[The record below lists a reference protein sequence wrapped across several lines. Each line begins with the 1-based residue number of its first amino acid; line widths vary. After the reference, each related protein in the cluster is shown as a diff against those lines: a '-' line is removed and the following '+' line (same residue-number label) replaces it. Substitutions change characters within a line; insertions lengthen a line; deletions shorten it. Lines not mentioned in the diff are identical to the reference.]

1 MLKLPELFPLTRYC
15 GNKFHRVM
23 ASSGADLPRVA
34 RSGSRHSMSDGGD
47 TIVDPDSPMALAEQW
62 EDCRRIRTRLRE
74 NDNKLVKWVNPELV
88 NKPSMAAIALNC
100 KALTILAAW
109 WCPKQSK
116 PKSPSVLDLK
126 KEAFRLKSKRLYGCK
141 GNVANIFFC
150 YLSGAKVGITYP
162 PARFGICE
170 RCAACPTMQ
179 FTFTKMHGG

>member
-1 MLKLPELFPLTRYC
+1 
-15 GNKFHRVM
+15 M
-23 ASSGADLPRVA
+23 ASSGADLPQVA
-34 RSGSRHSMSDGGD
+34 RSGSSHSMSDGGD
-47 TIVDPDSPMALAEQW
+47 TIVDPDTSMGLAERW

-74 NDNKLVKWVNPELV
+74 NDNKLVKWVSPELV

-141 GNVANIFFC
+141 GNVANIFF
-150 YLSGAKVGITYP
+150 GTYP
-162 PARFGICE
+162 GPRL
-170 RCAACPTMQ
+170 
-179 FTFTKMHGG
+179 K